1 MILQSTCN
9 IVTNIVT
16 DTVIG
21 SRIVTKQVAVQ
32 DPDQEVIEEVTFNV
46 GQQVPNPAWTGNP
59 GVCENA
65 SVCISNCYHNMT
77 NDVSRYV
84 CTVMAQR
91 APPQMTTNVSQIATD
106 MNKHASFDLAS
117 PRKAMSTGQVCP
129 SFLISSPYVAPN
141 STPLPLSESPC
152 MFILHLS
159 LPFK

>member
-1 MILQSTCN
+1 MELLILQSTCN

-65 SVCISNCYHNMT
+65 MHMFMRSYH
-77 NDVSRYV
+77 
-84 CTVMAQR
+84 A
-91 APPQMTTNVSQIATD
+91 
-106 MNKHASFDLAS
+106 
-117 PRKAMSTGQVCP
+117 GG
-129 SFLISSPYVAPN
+129 
-141 STPLPLSESPC
+141 
-152 MFILHLS
+152 
-159 LPFK
+159 